1 MYHLITQLFCVGAT
15 IWNFSIFCI
24 SMVLSGFCCPNS
36 LPLWIH
42 MMKHQHCT
50 AHFTFSC
57 MNKPFLV
64 VFRSLSQY
72 TCFVIFCSSILLP
85 WYCLFLAGSFWFGI
99 AFKTSPQSN
108 IAACQAFCLIHQIS
122 GGKYIPPSLRMQR
135 FLNINI
141 YSVEGDVRA
150 QEAPEQSIFQQV

>member
-50 AHFTFSC
+50 AHFTLSC
-57 MNKPFLV
+57 VDIHTGPKRHPDRFGLKNLFLSSFKYRFV
-64 VFRSLSQY
+64 KGKIGSSKHYIGHSITGLIWWTINSAQPISPPVLCWCQDVLTFLSSISPWCKQD
-72 TCFVIFCSSILLP
+72 FCSPNILLV
-85 WYCLFLAGSFWFGI
+85 
-99 AFKTSPQSN
+99 
-108 IAACQAFCLIHQIS
+108 QI
-122 GGKYIPPSLRMQR
+122 L
-135 FLNINI
+135 
-141 YSVEGDVRA
+141 
-150 QEAPEQSIFQQV
+150 